1 MKIIANIQ
9 LKQSSEGGRENP
21 VYSGY
26 RPTFR
31 WEGIKISDC
40 VITILQG
47 HSIKPGEEGKVE
59 IKILHPE
66 KIEGITT
73 ANNFSITEGMREVA
87 SGSISEIQLHPFKV
101 GDLVLYNKEDA
112 EVLELSRIFGIE
124 KARIKILK
132 NGEILYTKIDQLEE
146 QFSVYSD
153 SKISFLAIAAKIKGE
168 MANQSMLAPL
178 ESNIVPL
185 PHQIL
190 ALEKVMA
197 GQFLRFLIADE
208 VGMGK
213 TIETGLILKE
223 LKLRGIAKRTL
234 IVVPKSAMG
243 QWQQEMKRHF
253 NELFHIYDTDYINTL
268 SRTFSRLE
276 MDNEINI
283 FTQHNQIIVSMD
295 ALKPI
300 ETRSGW
306 SKQKVEEHNRY
317 RIQSV
322 LEAEFDLLVID
333 ECHKVGGS
341 NTQVGRFQMAD
352 ILCNAIPNV
361 LLLSAT
367 PHRGKS
373 DHFRRILQLLDAD
386 AFAGEGMPTIPELE
400 PYVVRTEKRQAID
413 YNGKKLFNQRHTYK
427 IEVPLDTFKHKKQ
440 KLLYEEVTKYVVKG
454 FNLAQQTKNNSYGFV
469 MILFQRMMSSSTQ
482 AILDAM
488 QKRADRLSGERQ
500 EVNKENIIN
509 NMEEFGFEGQME
521 MDFEQKVFSMVEET
535 KANYDTELSI
545 LQGLIRNA
553 KDCLDQETDAKVE
566 YLLEKLAE
574 VKKKENNPETKFLI
588 FTEFTSTQ
596 FMLKKILEEKG
607 GYICD
612 AINGSM
618 DFDQRVNALKQF
630 KDGAQV
636 LICTDAAGE
645 SLNMQFAHIVINY
658 DMPWNP
664 MVLEQRIGRVDRI
677 GQTYEVQAF
686 NMMLDNSVDKR
697 VYEVIEEKLNQILL
711 QLGIDKT
718 ADVLD
723 STLERD
729 QINRL
734 YLTSLLNPAKFEQ
747 ESSSWLEDIKYKLR
761 DYKSTEG
768 ALPTMDSKEIKAEKV
783 DAIKHSPL
791 PKWLENLTKNYLQTK
806 GIAYKNL
813 LDGIK
818 FKFPGRKE
826 GIYTFN
832 IKESV
837 NNPIPEP
844 ISLQHE
850 LIQNML
856 IEAIPFT
863 ESQQIPIVK
872 IKQGSSTPG
881 QWSLWNLEVKNQ
893 FESSQ
898 IIQPIFI
905 SSEGENFSAFAQS
918 IWDKLI
924 QESDFFDCI
933 GVLTV
938 QESREMFNTISK
950 KSESLLQSKF
960 EEFEINLLGNTD
972 KIKYNK
978 EKSFSFQE
986 KQMNRIGI
994 ENIKQ
999 SRLNKLYQEK
1009 EQWENNFVTAKQIVP
1024 TLTCLL
1030 MINIVNE

>member
-1 MKIIANIQ
+1 MLYQGKEIEILSRKSVFGKQIA
-9 LKQSSEGGRENP
+9 E
-21 VYSGY
+21 V
-26 RPTFR
+26 
-31 WEGIKISDC
+31 
-40 VITILQG
+40 
-47 HSIKPGEEGKVE
+47 
-59 IKILHPE
+59 KILSTGEVKSVPFSELSDE
-66 KIEGITT
+66 K
-73 ANNFSITEGMREVA
+73 
-87 SGSISEIQLHPFKV
+87 KV
-101 GDLVLYNKEDA
+101 PTDA
-112 EVLELSRIFGIE
+112 EIAF
-124 KARIKILK
+124 K
-132 NGEILYTKIDQLEE
+132 
-146 QFSVYSD
+146 
-153 SKISFLAIAAKIKGE
+153 AIAAKIKSE
-168 MANQSMLAPL
+168 VFKQAMLAPI

-213 TIETGLILKE
+213 TIETGLVLKE

-243 QWQQEMKRHF
+243 QWQQEMKKHF

-268 SRTFSRLE
+268 SRTFARLE
-276 MDNEINI
+276 VDNEINL

-300 ETRSGW
+300 ETRQGW
-306 SKQKVEEHNRY
+306 SKHKVEEYNRY

-341 NTQVGRFQMAD
+341 STQVGRFQMAD
-352 ILCNAIPNV
+352 VLCNAIPNV

-373 DHFRRILQLLDAD
+373 DHFRRILQLLNAD

-413 YNGKKLFNQRHTYK
+413 YNGKPLFNKRHTKK
-427 IEVPLDTFKHKKQ
+427 IEVVYNDVSHRKQ
-440 KLLYEEVTKYVVKG
+440 KALYDAVTEYVVSG
-454 FNLAQQTKNNSYGFV
+454 FNLAQQTKNTSYGFV

-521 MDFEQKVFSMVEET
+521 LDFEQKVFSLVEEAQ
-535 KANYDTELSI
+535 ANYDTELSI
-545 LQGLIRNA
+545 LQGLIRDA
-553 KDCLDQETDAKVE
+553 KDCLDTETDAKVE
-566 YLLEKLAE
+566 FLLSRLQELKRDE
-574 VKKKENNPETKFLI
+574 QNPDLKFLI

-596 FMLKKILEEKG
+596 YMLKKVLEEKG
-607 GYICD
+607 GYICE

-618 DFDQRVNALKQF
+618 DFDQRVNALKLF
-630 KDGAQV
+630 KEGAQI

-677 GQTYEVQAF
+677 GQSHEVLAL

-697 VYEVIEEKLNQILL
+697 VYEVVETKLTQIMNE
-711 QLGIDKT
+711 LGIDKT
-718 ADVLD
+718 SDVLD

-729 QINRL
+729 QLNRL

-747 ESSSWLEDIKYKLR
+747 ESNSWLDEIKGKLR

-768 ALPTMDSKEIKAEKV
+768 ALPTLASKEIRAEKV

-791 PKWLENLTKNYLQTK
+791 PKWLEGLTKNYLHTK
-806 GIAYKNL
+806 GIAYHNL
-813 LDGIK
+813 IDGIR
-818 FKFPGRKE
+818 FKFPGHKE

-832 IKESV
+832 IRESV

-850 LIQNML
+850 IIQTML
-856 IEAIPFT
+856 RDAIPYT
-863 ESQQIPIVK
+863 TSQQIPKVK
-872 IKQGSSTPG
+872 IKQGNSTPG
-881 QWSLWNLEVKNQ
+881 YWSLWHLEVKNQ
-893 FESSQ
+893 FETCQ
-898 IIQPIFI
+898 IIQPVFI

-918 IWDKLI
+918 VWDKLI
-924 QESDFFDCI
+924 QENDYFDCI
-933 GVLTV
+933 GV
-938 QESREMFNTISK
+938 ISADD
-950 KSESLLQSKF
+950 SKLAYANISAKAEELMQQKY
-960 EEFEINLLGNTD
+960 EEFENSILQNTE
-972 KIKYNK
+972 KIKANK
-978 EKSFSFQE
+978 DKSFEFQE
-986 KQMNRIGI
+986 KQMHRIGI

-999 SRLNKLYQEK
+999 SRLNRLHKDK
-1009 EQWENNFVTAKQIVP
+1009 EQWEETFESARQIVP
-1024 TLTCLL
+1024 SLSCLL
-1030 MINIVNE
+1030 MVNIVNE

>member
-1 MKIIANIQ
+1 MIYQGKEIEILTRKSVFGKQIA
-9 LKQSSEGGRENP
+9 E
-21 VYSGY
+21 V
-26 RPTFR
+26 
-31 WEGIKISDC
+31 
-40 VITILQG
+40 
-47 HSIKPGEEGKVE
+47 
-59 IKILHPE
+59 KILSTGEVKSVPFSELSDE
-66 KIEGITT
+66 K
-73 ANNFSITEGMREVA
+73 
-87 SGSISEIQLHPFKV
+87 KV
-101 GDLVLYNKEDA
+101 PTDA
-112 EVLELSRIFGIE
+112 EIAF
-124 KARIKILK
+124 K
-132 NGEILYTKIDQLEE
+132 
-146 QFSVYSD
+146 
-153 SKISFLAIAAKIKGE
+153 AIAAKIRSEVFK
-168 MANQSMLAPL
+168 QSMLAPI

-223 LKLRGIAKRTL
+223 LKLRAIVKRTL
-234 IVVPKSAMG
+234 VVVPKSAMG
-243 QWQQEMKRHF
+243 QWQLEMKKHF

-276 MDNEINI
+276 MDNEINL
-283 FTQHNQIIVSMD
+283 FTQHNQVIVSMD

-300 ETRSGW
+300 ETRQGW
-306 SKQKVEEHNRY
+306 SKQKVDEYNRY

-341 NTQVGRFQMAD
+341 STQVGRFQMAD

-373 DHFRRILQLLDAD
+373 DHFRRIVQLLDAD

-413 YNGKKLFNQRHTYK
+413 YNGKALFNKRNTRK
-427 IEVPLDTFKHKKQ
+427 IEVNYDDILHRKQ
-440 KLLYEEVTKYVVKG
+440 KALYDAVTQYVVTG
-454 FNLAQQTKNNSYGFV
+454 FNLAQQTKNTSYGFV
-469 MILFQRMMSSSTQ
+469 MILFQRMMSSSTK

-500 EVNKENIIN
+500 EVNKESIIN
-509 NMEEFGFEGQME
+509 NMEEFGYEGQME
-521 MDFEQKVFSMVEET
+521 MDFEQKVFSLVEEVQ
-535 KANYDTELSI
+535 ANYDTELSI
-545 LQGLIRNA
+545 LQGLIRDA
-553 KDCLDQETDAKVE
+553 KDCLDNETDAKVE
-566 YLLEKLAE
+566 YLMNKLTE
-574 VKKKENNPETKFLI
+574 LKRVEQNPDTKFLI

-596 FMLKKILEEKG
+596 FMLKKVLEERG
-607 GYICD
+607 GYLCE

-618 DFDQRVNALKQF
+618 DFDQRVNALKKF
-630 KDGAQV
+630 KGNSQV
-636 LICTDAAGE
+636 MVATDAAGE

-677 GQTYEVQAF
+677 GQSYEVLAL
-686 NMMLDNSVDKR
+686 NMMLSNSVDRR
-697 VYEVIEEKLNQILL
+697 VYEVIEEKLNNILA

-718 ADVLD
+718 SDVLD

-734 YLTSLLNPAKFEQ
+734 YLTSLLNPSKFEQ
-747 ESSSWLEDIKYKLR
+747 ESNNWLDEIINKLK

-768 ALPTMDSKEIKAEKV
+768 ALPIMASKDIKVDKV

-791 PKWLENLTKNYLQTK
+791 PKWLESLTKSYLQTK
-806 GIAYKNL
+806 GIAYQNL
-813 LDGIK
+813 IDGIR
-818 FKFPGRKE
+818 FRLPGHKE

-832 IKESV
+832 IRESI

-850 LIQNML
+850 IIQTIL
-856 IEAIPFT
+856 REAIPFT
-863 ESQQIPIVK
+863 ESQQIPVVK
-872 IKQGSSTPG
+872 IKQGNSSSG
-881 QWSLWNLEVKNQ
+881 YWSLWHLEVKNQ
-893 FESSQ
+893 FETNQ
-898 IIQPIFI
+898 LIQPIFI
-905 SSEGENFSAFAQS
+905 SEAGDNFSAFAQS

-924 QESDFFDCI
+924 QENDYFDCI
-933 GVLTV
+933 GVMPAA
-938 QESREMFNTISK
+938 ESKRTFAEISL
-950 KSESLLQSKF
+950 KSEEFMQQKY
-960 EEFEINLLGNTD
+960 EEFETGIQLNTD
-972 KIKYNK
+972 KIKANK
-978 EKSFSFQE
+978 EKSFVFQE
-986 KQMNRIGI
+986 KQMKRIGI

-999 SRLNKLYQEK
+999 SRLNRLYNEK
-1009 EQWENNFVTAKQIVP
+1009 ELWEDTFQSACQIVP
-1024 TLTCLL
+1024 SLSCLL
-1030 MINIVNE
+1030 MVNIANE

>member
-1 MKIIANIQ
+1 MNYQGKEIEILSKKSVFGKQIA
-9 LKQSSEGGRENP
+9 E
-21 VYSGY
+21 V
-26 RPTFR
+26 
-31 WEGIKISDC
+31 
-40 VITILQG
+40 
-47 HSIKPGEEGKVE
+47 
-59 IKILHPE
+59 KILSTGEVKSVP
-66 KIEGITT
+66 
-73 ANNFSITEGMREVA
+73 FS
-87 SGSISEIQLHPFKV
+87 
-101 GDLVLYNKEDA
+101 
-112 EVLELSRIFGIE
+112 ELSDE
-124 KARIKILK
+124 
-132 NGEILYTKIDQLEE
+132 TKLPTDADIA
-146 QFSVYSD
+146 F
-153 SKISFLAIAAKIKGE
+153 KAIAAKIKSE
-168 MANQSMLAPL
+168 VFKQSMLAPI
-178 ESNIVPL
+178 ESNIIPL

-243 QWQQEMKRHF
+243 QWQQEMKKHF
-253 NELFHIYDTDYINTL
+253 NELFHIYDTDYINTV
-268 SRTFSRLE
+268 SKTFARLE
-276 MDNEINI
+276 VDNEINL

-300 ETRSGW
+300 ETRQGW
-306 SKQKVEEHNRY
+306 SKQKVDEYNRY

-373 DHFRRILQLLDAD
+373 DHFRRLLQLLNND

-413 YNGKKLFNQRHTYK
+413 YNGKALFNKRHTKK
-427 IEVPLDTFKHKKQ
+427 IEVVLHEVNHRKQ
-440 KLLYEEVTKYVVKG
+440 KALYDAVTEYVVSG
-454 FNLAQQTKNNSYGFV
+454 FNLAQQTKNTSYGFV

-488 QKRADRLSGERQ
+488 QKRAERLSGERQ

-535 KANYDTELSI
+535 QANYDTELSI
-545 LQGLIRNA
+545 LQGLISDA
-553 KDCLDQETDAKVE
+553 KDCLDKETDAKVE
-566 YLLEKLAE
+566 FLMSKLSE
-574 VKKKENNPETKFLI
+574 LKRTEQNPDLKFLI

-596 FMLKKILEEKG
+596 YMLKKVLEEKG

-630 KDGAQV
+630 KEGSQI

-677 GQTYEVQAF
+677 GQSFEVLAL

-697 VYEVIEEKLNQILL
+697 VYEVVETKLSQIMNE
-711 QLGIDKT
+711 LGIDKT
-718 ADVLD
+718 SDVLD

-729 QINRL
+729 QLNRL
-734 YLTSLLNPAKFEQ
+734 YLTSLLNPTKFEQ
-747 ESSSWLEDIKYKLR
+747 ESNTWLEEIKSKLQE
-761 DYKSTEG
+761 YKSTEG
-768 ALPTMDSKEIKAEKV
+768 ALPTLSSKDIKVDKV

-791 PKWLENLTKNYLQTK
+791 PNWLENLTKQYLTTK
-806 GIAYKNL
+806 GIAYHNL
-813 LDGIK
+813 LDGIR
-818 FKFPGRKE
+818 FKFPRHKE

-850 LIQNML
+850 IIQTIL
-856 IEAIPFT
+856 REAIPYT
-863 ESQQIPIVK
+863 TSQQIPIVK

-881 QWSLWNLEVKNQ
+881 YWSLWHLEVKNQ
-893 FESSQ
+893 FETSQ

-918 IWDKLI
+918 VWDKLI
-924 QESDFFDCI
+924 QENDYFDCI
-933 GVLTV
+933 GVLPV
-938 QESREMFNTISK
+938 DESKIAFADISE
-950 KSESLLQSKF
+950 KSEKLMLKKY
-960 EEFEINLLGNTD
+960 EEFESSIMLNAD
-972 KIKYNK
+972 KIKSNK
-978 EKSFSFQE
+978 EKSFVFQE

-999 SRLNKLYQEK
+999 SRLNRLHKEK
-1009 EQWENNFVTAKQIVP
+1009 EIWEDTFQSSVQIVP
-1024 TLTCLL
+1024 TLSCSL
-1030 MINIVNE
+1030 IVKIVNE

>member
-1 MKIIANIQ
+1 MLYQGKEIEILSKKSVFGKQIA
-9 LKQSSEGGRENP
+9 E
-21 VYSGY
+21 V
-26 RPTFR
+26 
-31 WEGIKISDC
+31 
-40 VITILQG
+40 
-47 HSIKPGEEGKVE
+47 
-59 IKILHPE
+59 KILSTGEVKSVP
-66 KIEGITT
+66 
-73 ANNFSITEGMREVA
+73 FS
-87 SGSISEIQLHPFKV
+87 
-101 GDLVLYNKEDA
+101 
-112 EVLELSRIFGIE
+112 ELSDE
-124 KARIKILK
+124 
-132 NGEILYTKIDQLEE
+132 TKLPTDADIA
-146 QFSVYSD
+146 F
-153 SKISFLAIAAKIKGE
+153 KAIAAKIKSE
-168 MANQSMLAPL
+168 VFKQSMLAPI
-178 ESNIVPL
+178 ESNIIPL

-243 QWQQEMKRHF
+243 QWQQEMKKHF
-253 NELFHIYDTDYINTL
+253 NELFHIYDTDYINTV
-268 SRTFSRLE
+268 SKTFARLE
-276 MDNEINI
+276 VDNEINL

-300 ETRSGW
+300 ETRQGW
-306 SKQKVEEHNRY
+306 SKQKVDEYNRY

-373 DHFRRILQLLDAD
+373 DHFRRLLQLLNND

-413 YNGKKLFNQRHTYK
+413 YNGKALFNKRHTKK
-427 IEVPLDTFKHKKQ
+427 IEVVLHEVNHRKQ
-440 KLLYEEVTKYVVKG
+440 KALYDAVTEYVVSG
-454 FNLAQQTKNNSYGFV
+454 FNLAQQTKNTSYGFV

-488 QKRADRLSGERQ
+488 QKRAERLSGERQ

-535 KANYDTELSI
+535 QANYDTELSI
-545 LQGLIRNA
+545 LQGLIRDA
-553 KDCLDQETDAKVE
+553 KDCLDKETDAKVE
-566 YLLEKLAE
+566 FLMSKLSE
-574 VKKKENNPETKFLI
+574 LKRTEQNPDLKFLI

-596 FMLKKILEEKG
+596 YMLKKVLEEKG

-630 KDGAQV
+630 KEASQI

-677 GQTYEVQAF
+677 GQSFEVLAL

-697 VYEVIEEKLNQILL
+697 VYEVVETKLSQIMNE
-711 QLGIDKT
+711 LGIDKT
-718 ADVLD
+718 SDVLD

-729 QINRL
+729 QLNRL
-734 YLTSLLNPAKFEQ
+734 YLTSLLNPTKFEQ
-747 ESSSWLEDIKYKLR
+747 ESNTWLEEIKSKLQE
-761 DYKSTEG
+761 YKSTEG
-768 ALPTMDSKEIKAEKV
+768 ALPTLSSKDIKVDKV

-791 PKWLENLTKNYLQTK
+791 PNWLENLTKQYLTTK
-806 GIAYKNL
+806 GIAYHNL
-813 LDGIK
+813 LDGIR
-818 FKFPGRKE
+818 FKFPSHKE

-850 LIQNML
+850 IIQTIL
-856 IEAIPFT
+856 REAIPYT
-863 ESQQIPIVK
+863 TSQQIPTVK

-881 QWSLWNLEVKNQ
+881 YWSLWHLEVKNQ
-893 FESSQ
+893 FETSQ

-918 IWDKLI
+918 VWDKLI
-924 QESDFFDCI
+924 QENDYFDCI
-933 GVLTV
+933 GVLPV
-938 QESREMFNTISK
+938 DESKIAFADISE
-950 KSESLLQSKF
+950 KSEKLMLKKY
-960 EEFEINLLGNTD
+960 EEFESSIMLNAD
-972 KIKYNK
+972 KIKSNK
-978 EKSFSFQE
+978 EKSFVFQE

-999 SRLNKLYQEK
+999 SRLNRLHKEK
-1009 EQWENNFVTAKQIVP
+1009 EIWEDTFQSSVQIVP
-1024 TLTCLL
+1024 TLSCSL
-1030 MINIVNE
+1030 IVKIVNE

>member
-1 MKIIANIQ
+1 MLYQGKEIEILSRKSVFGKQIA
-9 LKQSSEGGRENP
+9 E
-21 VYSGY
+21 V
-26 RPTFR
+26 
-31 WEGIKISDC
+31 
-40 VITILQG
+40 
-47 HSIKPGEEGKVE
+47 
-59 IKILHPE
+59 KILSTGEVKSVP
-66 KIEGITT
+66 
-73 ANNFSITEGMREVA
+73 FSELADETKLPTDADIA
-87 SGSISEIQLHPFKV
+87 FK
-101 GDLVLYNKEDA
+101 
-112 EVLELSRIFGIE
+112 
-124 KARIKILK
+124 
-132 NGEILYTKIDQLEE
+132 
-146 QFSVYSD
+146 
-153 SKISFLAIAAKIKGE
+153 AIAAKIKSE
-168 MANQSMLAPL
+168 VFKQSMLAPI
-178 ESNIVPL
+178 ESNIIPL

-243 QWQQEMKRHF
+243 QWQQEMKKHF
-253 NELFHIYDTDYINTL
+253 NELFHIYDTDYINTV
-268 SRTFSRLE
+268 SKTFARLE
-276 MDNEINI
+276 VDNEINL

-300 ETRSGW
+300 ETRQGW
-306 SKQKVEEHNRY
+306 SKQKVDEYNRY

-373 DHFRRILQLLDAD
+373 DHFRRLLQLLNND

-413 YNGKKLFNQRHTYK
+413 YNGKALFNKRHTKK
-427 IEVPLDTFKHKKQ
+427 IEVVLHEVNHRKQ
-440 KLLYEEVTKYVVKG
+440 KALYDAVTEYVVSG
-454 FNLAQQTKNNSYGFV
+454 FNLAQQTKNTSYGFV

-488 QKRADRLSGERQ
+488 QKRAERLSGERQ

-521 MDFEQKVFSMVEET
+521 MDFEQKLFSMVEET
-535 KANYDTELSI
+535 QANYDTELSI
-545 LQGLIRNA
+545 LQGLIRDA
-553 KDCLDQETDAKVE
+553 KDCLDKETDAKVE
-566 YLLEKLAE
+566 FLMSKLSE
-574 VKKKENNPETKFLI
+574 LKRTEQNPDLKFLI

-596 FMLKKILEEKG
+596 YMLKKVLEEKG

-630 KDGAQV
+630 KEGSQI

-677 GQTYEVQAF
+677 GQSFEVFAL

-697 VYEVIEEKLNQILL
+697 VYEVVETKLSQIMNE
-711 QLGIDKT
+711 LGIDKT
-718 ADVLD
+718 SDVLD

-729 QINRL
+729 QLNRL
-734 YLTSLLNPAKFEQ
+734 YLTSLLNPTKFEQ
-747 ESSSWLEDIKYKLR
+747 ESNTWLEEIKSKLQE
-761 DYKSTEG
+761 YKSTEG
-768 ALPTMDSKEIKAEKV
+768 ALPTLSSKDIKVDKV

-791 PKWLENLTKNYLQTK
+791 PNWLENLTKQYLTTK
-806 GIAYKNL
+806 GIAYHSL
-813 LDGIK
+813 LDGMR
-818 FKFPGRKE
+818 FKFPGHKE

-850 LIQNML
+850 IIQTIL
-856 IEAIPFT
+856 REAIPYT
-863 ESQQIPIVK
+863 TSQQIPTVK

-881 QWSLWNLEVKNQ
+881 YWSLWHLEVKNQ
-893 FESSQ
+893 FETSQ

-918 IWDKLI
+918 VWDKLI
-924 QESDFFDCI
+924 QENDYFDCI
-933 GVLTV
+933 GVLPV
-938 QESREMFNTISK
+938 DESKIAFADISE
-950 KSESLLQSKF
+950 KSEKLMLKKY
-960 EEFEINLLGNTD
+960 EEFESSIMLNAD
-972 KIKYNK
+972 KIKSNK
-978 EKSFSFQE
+978 EKSFVFQE

-999 SRLNKLYQEK
+999 SRLNRLHKEK
-1009 EQWENNFVTAKQIVP
+1009 EIWEDTFQSSVQIVP
-1024 TLTCLL
+1024 TLSCSL
-1030 MINIVNE
+1030 IVKIVNE

>member
-1 MKIIANIQ
+1 MIYQGKEIEILSRKSVFGKQIA
-9 LKQSSEGGRENP
+9 E
-21 VYSGY
+21 V
-26 RPTFR
+26 
-31 WEGIKISDC
+31 
-40 VITILQG
+40 
-47 HSIKPGEEGKVE
+47 
-59 IKILHPE
+59 KILSTGEVKSVP
-66 KIEGITT
+66 
-73 ANNFSITEGMREVA
+73 FS
-87 SGSISEIQLHPFKV
+87 
-101 GDLVLYNKEDA
+101 
-112 EVLELSRIFGIE
+112 ELSDE
-124 KARIKILK
+124 
-132 NGEILYTKIDQLEE
+132 TKLPTDADIA
-146 QFSVYSD
+146 F
-153 SKISFLAIAAKIKGE
+153 KAIAAKIKSE
-168 MANQSMLAPL
+168 VFKQSMLAPI
-178 ESNIVPL
+178 ESNIIPL

-243 QWQQEMKRHF
+243 QWQQEMKKHF
-253 NELFHIYDTDYINTL
+253 NELFHIYDTDYINTV
-268 SRTFSRLE
+268 SKTFARLE
-276 MDNEINI
+276 VDNEINL

-300 ETRSGW
+300 ETRQGW
-306 SKQKVEEHNRY
+306 SKQKVDEYNRY

-373 DHFRRILQLLDAD
+373 DHFRRLLQLLNND

-413 YNGKKLFNQRHTYK
+413 YNGKALFNKRHTKK
-427 IEVPLDTFKHKKQ
+427 IEVVLHEVNHRKQ
-440 KLLYEEVTKYVVKG
+440 KALYDAVTEYVVSG
-454 FNLAQQTKNNSYGFV
+454 FNLAQQTKNTSYGFV

-488 QKRADRLSGERQ
+488 QKRAERLSGERQ

-535 KANYDTELSI
+535 QANYDTELSI
-545 LQGLIRNA
+545 LQGLIRDA
-553 KDCLDQETDAKVE
+553 KDCLDKETDAKVE
-566 YLLEKLAE
+566 FLMSKLSE
-574 VKKKENNPETKFLI
+574 LKRTKQNPDLKFLI

-596 FMLKKILEEKG
+596 YMLKKVLEEKG

-630 KDGAQV
+630 KEGSQI

-677 GQTYEVQAF
+677 GQSFEVLAL

-697 VYEVIEEKLNQILL
+697 VYEVVETKLSQIMNE
-711 QLGIDKT
+711 LGIDKT
-718 ADVLD
+718 SDVLD

-729 QINRL
+729 QLNRL
-734 YLTSLLNPAKFEQ
+734 YLTSLLNPTKFEQ
-747 ESSSWLEDIKYKLR
+747 ESNTWLEEIKSKLQE
-761 DYKSTEG
+761 YKSTEG
-768 ALPTMDSKEIKAEKV
+768 ALPTLSSKDIKVDKV

-791 PKWLENLTKNYLQTK
+791 PNWLENLTKQYLTTK
-806 GIAYKNL
+806 GIAYHSL
-813 LDGIK
+813 LDGMR
-818 FKFPGRKE
+818 FKFPGHKE

-850 LIQNML
+850 IIQTIL
-856 IEAIPFT
+856 REAIPYT
-863 ESQQIPIVK
+863 TSQQIPTVK

-881 QWSLWNLEVKNQ
+881 YWSLWHLEVKNQ
-893 FESSQ
+893 FETSQ

-924 QESDFFDCI
+924 QENDYFDCI
-933 GVLTV
+933 GVLPV
-938 QESREMFNTISK
+938 DESKIAFADISE
-950 KSESLLQSKF
+950 KSEKLMLKKY
-960 EEFEINLLGNTD
+960 EEFESSIMLNAD
-972 KIKYNK
+972 KIKSNK
-978 EKSFSFQE
+978 EKSFVFQE

-999 SRLNKLYQEK
+999 SRLNRLHKEK
-1009 EQWENNFVTAKQIVP
+1009 EIWEDTFQSSVQIVP
-1024 TLTCLL
+1024 TLSCSL
-1030 MINIVNE
+1030 IVKIVNE

>member
-1 MKIIANIQ
+1 MSTGEVKSVPFSELSDEKKI
-9 LKQSSEGGRENP
+9 
-21 VYSGY
+21 
-26 RPTFR
+26 PT
-31 WEGIKISDC
+31 
-40 VITILQG
+40 
-47 HSIKPGEEGKVE
+47 
-59 IKILHPE
+59 
-66 KIEGITT
+66 
-73 ANNFSITEGMREVA
+73 
-87 SGSISEIQLHPFKV
+87 
-101 GDLVLYNKEDA
+101 DA
-112 EVLELSRIFGIE
+112 EIAF
-124 KARIKILK
+124 K
-132 NGEILYTKIDQLEE
+132 
-146 QFSVYSD
+146 
-153 SKISFLAIAAKIKGE
+153 AIAAKIKSE
-168 MANQSMLAPL
+168 VFKQAMLAPI

-213 TIETGLILKE
+213 TIETGLVLKE

-243 QWQQEMKRHF
+243 QWQQEMKKHF

-268 SRTFSRLE
+268 TRTFSRLE

-300 ETRSGW
+300 ETRQGW
-306 SKQKVEEHNRY
+306 SKEKVEEYNRY

-341 NTQVGRFQMAD
+341 STQVGRFQMAD
-352 ILCNAIPNV
+352 VLCNAIPNV

-373 DHFRRILQLLDAD
+373 DHFRRILQLLNAD

-413 YNGKKLFNQRHTYK
+413 YNGKKLFNQRYTYK
-427 IEVPLDTFKHKKQ
+427 IEVPLDPVRHRKQ
-440 KLLYEEVTKYVVKG
+440 KLLYEAVTKYVVEG

-469 MILFQRMMSSSTQ
+469 MILFQRMVSSSTQ
-482 AILDAM
+482 AIMDAM
-488 QKRADRLSGERQ
+488 QKRADRLSSEKQ

-521 MDFEQKVFSMVEET
+521 LDFEQKVFSLVEEAQ
-535 KANYDTELSI
+535 ANYNTELSI
-545 LQGLIRNA
+545 LQGLIRDA
-553 KDCLDQETDAKVE
+553 KDCLDTETDAKVE
-566 YLLEKLAE
+566 FLINKMTELKRIEQ
-574 VKKKENNPETKFLI
+574 NPDSKFLI

-596 FMLKKILEEKG
+596 FMLKKVLEEKG
-607 GYICD
+607 GYVCE

-618 DFDQRVNALKQF
+618 DFDQRVNALRQF
-630 KDGAQV
+630 KEKAQV

-677 GQTYEVQAF
+677 GQNHEVQAF

-697 VYEVIEEKLNQILL
+697 VYEVIEEKLNQILN

-729 QINRL
+729 QVTRL

-747 ESSSWLEDIKYKLR
+747 ESSNWLADIKQKLH

-768 ALPTMDSKEIKAEKV
+768 ALPTTDSKDIKAEKV
-783 DAIKHSPL
+783 DMIKHSPL
-791 PKWLENLTKNYLQTK
+791 PKWLENLTRNYLKTK
-806 GIAYKNL
+806 GIPYQNL
-813 LDGIK
+813 IDGIR
-818 FKFPGRKE
+818 FKFPGHPE
-826 GIYTFN
+826 NIYTFN

-850 LIQNML
+850 IIQTIL
-856 IEAIPFT
+856 KEAIPFT
-863 ESQQIPIVK
+863 ESQVIPIVK
-872 IKQGSSTPG
+872 LKQGNSTSG
-881 QWSLWNLEVKNQ
+881 YWSLWHLEVKNQ
-893 FESSQ
+893 FETSQ
-898 IIQPIFI
+898 IIQPVFI
-905 SSEGENFSAFAQS
+905 SSEGEHFAAFAQN

-924 QESDFFDCI
+924 QENDFFDCI
-933 GVLTV
+933 GVLPV
-938 QESREMFNTISK
+938 DESRRVFTTISQ
-950 KSESLLQSKF
+950 KSESVLQLKY
-960 EEFEINLLGNTD
+960 EEFEAKITANTS
-972 KIKYNK
+972 KIKSDK
-978 EKSFSFQE
+978 EKAFAFQQ
-986 KQMNRIGI
+986 KQLNRIGI
-994 ENIKQ
+994 DNIRH
-999 SRLNKLYQEK
+999 SRLKRLLQEQ
-1009 EQWENNFVTAKQIVP
+1009 ETWESSFSAARQIVP
-1024 TLTCLL
+1024 NLSCLL
-1030 MINIVNE
+1030 IINIVNE